1 MTDKTPKLLVD
12 ALGAIDSAREFV
24 AGISFADYAD
34 DKMRRSAV
42 ERQLE
47 ILGEACARLA
57 KLEPALAGSVVNLK
71 LAIDLRNRIIHG
83 YDSVDDE
90 IVYLTVVGDLAEL
103 RGDLSRLLTQRDG
116 LVNETPGSALPTRPA
131 GGSSPLDAGRPG
143 GGLRRAGL

>member
-1 MTDKTPKLLVD
+1 MTDKAPKLLVD
-12 ALGAIDSAREFV
+12 ALGAIASAKEFV
-24 AGISFADYAD
+24 AGSSLETYCQ

-57 KLEPALAGSVVNLK
+57 RIEPTWITMLPDLK

-90 IVYLTVVGDLAEL
+90 IVYFTVVEDLGALELGLSQLLKL
-103 RGDLSRLLTQRDG
+103 RG
-116 LVNETPGSALPTRPA
+116 
-131 GGSSPLDAGRPG
+131 
-143 GGLRRAGL
+143 

>member
-103 RGDLSRLLTQRDG
+103 RNDLSRLLAQRGG
-116 LVNETPGSALPTRPA
+116 LVNETPGSVSPAHPA
-131 GGSSPLDAGRPG
+131 GG
-143 GGLRRAGL
+143 

>member
-12 ALGAIDSAREFV
+12 ALGAISSAREF
-24 AGISFADYAD
+24 ISNTSLAEYAA

-47 ILGEACARLA
+47 ILGEACSRLA
-57 KLEPALAGSVVNLK
+57 KLEPALIESVVNLK

-90 IVYLTVVGDLAEL
+90 IVYFTVTEDLDAL
-103 RGDLSRLLTQRDG
+103 RGALSQLLAVRG
-116 LVNETPGSALPTRPA
+116 
-131 GGSSPLDAGRPG
+131 
-143 GGLRRAGL
+143 